1 MVQSADGNVVAVE
14 LDGMGV
20 RYRADVDGSGYF
32 RLEGVPAGEYSAR
45 VIERSG
51 AQTDTDFIS
60 LRRGMPW
67 LTLRV
72 PTTRREISGGGTIS
86 AARLAHV
93 VPKDA
98 RKELEKANKAVEK
111 KDNSEAVEHLKK
123 ALAADPDYTEA
134 HNTLGTRYIVTG
146 DYQLAL
152 EEFEKALK
160 LDMRNPVVN
169 SNIAAAL
176 LGLQRPAEAESAARR
191 SIDLNGASSRAH
203 YLLAVAL
210 IQQGKVTVEAEK
222 SLRQAADELPAA
234 RLILGKL
241 LIAGGRL
248 DAAENELKSYLA
260 SGRQQERSTVEEWL
274 QKRAA
279 AEGGATEPQKVAKA
293 SDR

>member
-1 MVQSADGNVVAVE
+1 MSIEMTRGYVCLDELTKAAACIPCLTAAILIFCGLPITAIAQPDGLGGGSVSCSGMVQSADGNVVAVE

-72 PTTRREISGGGTIS
+72 PTARREISGGGTIS

-111 KDNSEAVEHLKK
+111 
-123 ALAADPDYTEA
+123 
-134 HNTLGTRYIVTG
+134 
-146 DYQLAL
+146 
-152 EEFEKALK
+152 
-160 LDMRNPVVN
+160 
-169 SNIAAAL
+169 
-176 LGLQRPAEAESAARR
+176 
-191 SIDLNGASSRAH
+191 
-203 YLLAVAL
+203 
-210 IQQGKVTVEAEK
+210 
-222 SLRQAADELPAA
+222 
-234 RLILGKL
+234 
-241 LIAGGRL
+241 
-248 DAAENELKSYLA
+248 
-260 SGRQQERSTVEEWL
+260 
-274 QKRAA
+274 
-279 AEGGATEPQKVAKA
+279 
-293 SDR
+293 